1 MTASVDRSSP
11 LPLYI
16 QLEAAMLEHIRTQ
29 KLRPGDRLPTEAEI
43 AATYAVSRATIR
55 QSLNRLVTDGHV
67 ERLQG
72 LGSFVAKPRPV
83 HQTLLNSFTENM
95 RAQGYE
101 PQRRVLRSETV
112 QAPSE
117 VQDQLRAQDGE
128 CQYIER
134 LFLAD
139 DRPIGLSRT
148 WLPVESLAGRLDLFA
163 AATLGSSSLYEL
175 LQGQDIGMVLRRG
188 VETVRAGLASADE
201 ARLLEYGAGSPT
213 LVVRRVS
220 FSRSGRPV
228 EWTVMTFAA
237 DRYEY
242 RVELS
247 RPSP

>member
-1 MTASVDRSSP
+1 
-11 LPLYI
+11 
-16 QLEAAMLEHIRTQ
+16 MLEHIRTQ

-43 AATYAVSRATIR
+43 AVTYAVSRATIR
-55 QSLNRLVTDGHV
+55 QSLNRLVSDGYV

-101 PQRRVLRSETV
+101 PQRRVLRSEIV

-117 VQDQLRAQDGE
+117 VQDQLRARTGE

-139 DRPIGLSRT
+139 ERPIGLSRT
-148 WLPVESLAGRLDLFA
+148 WLPVESLAGRLDLFD

-175 LQGQDIGMVLRRG
+175 LQGHDIDMVLHRG

-201 ARLLEYGAGSPT
+201 ARLIEYGAGSPT

-247 RPSP
+247 RPPP

>member
-1 MTASVDRSSP
+1 
-11 LPLYI
+11 
-16 QLEAAMLEHIRTQ
+16 MLEHIRTQ

-55 QSLNRLVTDGHV
+55 QSLNRLVADGHV
-67 ERLQG
+67 ERVQG

-117 VQDQLRAQDGE
+117 VQDQLRPRAGE

-134 LFLAD
+134 LLLAD
-139 DRPIGLSRT
+139 DTPIGLSRT

-163 AATLGSSSLYEL
+163 AAALGSSSLYEL
-175 LQGQDIGMVLRRG
+175 LQGPDIGMVLHSG
-188 VETVRAGLASADE
+188 VETVRAGLATVDE
-201 ARLLEYGAGSPT
+201 ARLLAYGAGSPT

-220 FSRSGRPV
+220 SSRSGRPV

-247 RPSP
+247 RPPP